1 MEVLRNSYWLE
12 NNELRGEFIKAS
24 FIIISQLFVISTLR
38 RGPSLPTYGGGAGTE
53 TIEND

>member
-24 FIIISQLFVISTLR
+24 FIIISQLFEISTLR